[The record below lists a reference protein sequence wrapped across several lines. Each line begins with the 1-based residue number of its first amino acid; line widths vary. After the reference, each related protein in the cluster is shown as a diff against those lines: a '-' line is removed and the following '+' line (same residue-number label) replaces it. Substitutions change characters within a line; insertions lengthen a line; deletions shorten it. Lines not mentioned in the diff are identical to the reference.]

1 MRTAY
6 PGIFIESMDFQ
17 ELAAWLAMRS
27 AAAKHP
33 CPKCLVPQDR
43 LCELTKRFPLRTPA
57 AMKEVLETALRKS
70 TKTAK
75 EEVLKGSGLHDVEV
89 RV

>member
-1 MRTAY
+1 
-6 PGIFIESMDFQ
+6 
-17 ELAAWLAMRS
+17 
-27 AAAKHP
+27 
-33 CPKCLVPQDR
+33 
-43 LCELTKRFPLRTPA
+43 
-57 AMKEVLETALRKS
+57 MKEVLETALRKS